1 MEHAAAH
8 RNTDGET
15 KGTLYVVATPI
26 GNLRDISLRALDVLK
41 SVAVIAAEDTR
52 VTVKLLNHFGIA
64 TKLTALHE
72 HNEKR
77 AVPQILALLAQGKS
91 VALVSDAGTPAV
103 SDPGTQLV
111 AAARAAG
118 HAVTPVPG
126 ANAAVAA
133 LSVAG
138 LAAPH
143 FLFYGFLPQ
152 RAGERRRELARLASY
167 PFALVFFE
175 APHRITDSLADMRVA
190 FGAARRIVIARELT
204 KLFETIHACPLAE
217 AADWLDRDENQR
229 KGEFVLIVEGATPS
243 AASDDEAQRT
253 LSILLAELPLKQA
266 VALATKITGGKKNE
280 LYELAL
286 ELKGKRSAVSG

>member
-8 RNTDGET
+8 RNTDGER

-52 VTVKLLNHFGIA
+52 VTAKLLNRFGIA
-64 TKLTALHE
+64 AKLTALHE

-77 AVPQILALLAQGKS
+77 AAPQLLALLGQGKS

-103 SDPGTQLV
+103 SDPGAHLV

-138 LAAPH
+138 LIGPQ
-143 FLFYGFLPQ
+143 FLFYGFLPR
-152 RAGERRRELARLASY
+152 RASERRRELARLAAH
-167 PFALVFFE
+167 PFAMVFFE
-175 APHRITDSLADMRVA
+175 APHRIASSLSDMQVA
-190 FGAARRIVIARELT
+190 FGAARRVVIARELT
-204 KLFETIHACPLAE
+204 KLFETIRACSLAE
-217 AADWLDRDENQR
+217 AVDWLDRDENQR
-229 KGEFVLIVEGATPS
+229 QGEFVLIVEGATPS
-243 AASDDEAQRT
+243 AVSDDEAQHA

-266 VALATKITGGKKNE
+266 VALAAKITGGRKNE

-286 ELKGKRSAVSG
+286 KLKSDQ